1 MRIRY
6 YCPDCQKKSILNA
19 IYTAEPRV
27 CAWCGYPINPKHVKE
42 QIRYQYNFLKVPL
55 FFVGLAVL
63 AYFSYYPLLFWNIF
77 LFKNEKTHMWASLV
91 VALGLTVLFLVALG
105 LLLGFW
111 YERNKHR
118 NWCLGEQHQETE
130 GSATTNTPDQM

>member
-19 IYTAEPRV
+19 IYTAEPRI

-42 QIRYQYNFLKVPL
+42 QIRYQYNFLKLPL

-63 AYFSYYPLLFWNIF
+63 AYFSYYPLLFYNVF
-77 LFKNEKTHMWASLV
+77 LYKNESSGRWSALLV
-91 VALGLTVLFLVALG
+91 AIGLTVLCLVALG

-111 YERNKHR
+111 YERNKDR
-118 NWCLGEQHQETE
+118 NWCLGEQRKETE